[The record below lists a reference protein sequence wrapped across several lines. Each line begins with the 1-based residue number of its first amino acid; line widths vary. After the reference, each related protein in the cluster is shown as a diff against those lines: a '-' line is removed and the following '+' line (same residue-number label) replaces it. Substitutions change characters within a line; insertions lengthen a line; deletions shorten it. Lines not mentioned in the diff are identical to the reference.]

1 MLSIKFTLEKEIRRI
16 DTGAKGKISFSE
28 LQTTCERLFRGKLSI
43 YTLKYFDGED
53 WITCSSDEE
62 LQHALQLAS
71 NLESKILKFRVIP
84 VNKRNILDS
93 LEEAWKT
100 FLAKN
105 PAKQLWELIKKEE
118 AERKARKA
126 KSDAEKANPTPA
138 IEPEQVQENDVKE
151 QDIFEPLTASSS
163 FEEKPASELETS
175 VETEIAK
182 NIEFLNDVQ
191 SDSDSSEKDEAP
203 STFEWQSAFPV
214 EASQTSQTNSISI
227 PPQEEEEEEVP
238 APVEEVSSQS
248 RSVPDLSQSQL
259 DPEKLALK
267 LIQLEE
273 MGFSNREKNATC
285 LLKFNGDMMEA
296 VKCLLED
303 V

>member
-1 MLSIKFTLEKEIRRI
+1 MFKVSRQWMLRFNVFLQKFPIQKCACEKMLRFFFALRVHRALETL
-16 DTGAKGKISFSE
+16 TS
-28 LQTTCERLFRGKLSI
+28 
-43 YTLKYFDGED
+43 Y
-53 WITCSSDEE
+53 SDEE

-227 PPQEEEEEEVP
+227 PPQEEEEEVP